1 MTQTSAEL
9 LIASVQVKYCG
20 IFQGNETRTTM
31 AGTPYWMAPEVVRQE
46 NYGISRS
53 FSIIL
58 FTVISLLDPLMGVPL
73 MYILDQGQA
82 IDKQS
87 IEEGQYMFYIC
98 PNIVKPLFI

>member
-1 MTQTSAEL
+1 
-9 LIASVQVKYCG
+9 
-20 IFQGNETRTTM
+20 M

-82 IDKQS
+82 IDKSMAQAIYRRGS
-87 IEEGQYMFYIC
+87 IYILYLPQYCQTTIYLWAILYSSRW
-98 PNIVKPLFI
+98 KW